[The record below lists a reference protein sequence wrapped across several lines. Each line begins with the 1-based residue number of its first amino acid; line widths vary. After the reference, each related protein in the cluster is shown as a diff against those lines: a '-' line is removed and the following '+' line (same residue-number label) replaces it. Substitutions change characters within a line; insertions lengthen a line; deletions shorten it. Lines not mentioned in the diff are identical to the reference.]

1 MMTRQR
7 TRRLAICGVL
17 ALCVAGA
24 PASEQYP
31 ELKPR
36 PGKPAPKL
44 KGLPLVYGDDFET
57 GDAHKWEP
65 TDPEAW
71 KVIRQGDNH
80 VYALVKKRSDFEP
93 PVRSPFNRSLLKD
106 VSVSS
111 FVLDVRLQSTHED
124 YGHRD
129 LCLFFGYQDDAHL
142 YYVHFGKQ
150 TDDHA
155 NQIFIV
161 NGEPRK
167 KISTKTTPGTDWND
181 EWHHAR
187 IVRDADSGRI
197 EVYFD
202 DMASPVM
209 TAVDKTF
216 TSGRVG
222 VGSFDDIGNFDHVLV
237 YGEKVDGN
245 VE

>member
-1 MMTRQR
+1 MLLFGIM
-7 TRRLAICGVL
+7 
-17 ALCVAGA
+17 A
-24 PASEQYP
+24 PGFGSEKYP

-36 PGKPAPKL
+36 PGEPEPKL
-44 KGLPLVYGDDFET
+44 EDLRLVFAEDFET
-57 GDAHKWEP
+57 GEAHKWEP
-65 TDPEAW
+65 TDTEAW
-71 KVIRQGDNH
+71 QVIRQGENQ
-80 VYALVKKRSDFEP
+80 VYALVKKQSDFQP
-93 PVRSPFNRSLLKD
+93 PVRSPFNRSLVKD
-106 VSVSS
+106 VTVGS
-111 FVLDVRLQSTHED
+111 FVLDVRLQSTHPD

-197 EVYFD
+197 DVYFD
-202 DMASPVM
+202 DMETPVM

-216 TSGRVG
+216 QTGRVG

-237 YGEKVDGN
+237 YGEKVEGTR
-245 VE
+245 